1 MHGEILVESEEGKG
15 SEFVVYVSLPVAQ
28 ENIDDLKNSA
38 STASQTSYLEDQTSS
53 EQDFT
58 ME

>member
-1 MHGEILVESEEGKG
+1 M
-15 SEFVVYVSLPVAQ
+15 VSLPVAQ

-58 ME
+58 MEGLHILLAEDNDINA